1 MLKDFNLFWNVIYY
15 NYIYIVIES
24 LTNIISYNYSKDRDR
39 VDSFMGLY
47 QSRRRHHKREDIKS
61 SLL

>member
-1 MLKDFNLFWNVIYY
+1 MLKVFNLFWNVIYY

-47 QSRRRHHKREDIKS
+47 QSRRRHHRREEFIS